1 MRLCRAVALH
11 QKVALGVP
19 PVEGLTRSMPEV
31 ARCNTI
37 EVGEPVLRAG
47 SKIEACDQVEQT
59 LKGAIR
65 DRDRQRFLVKSFDI
79 AADEISQQPAQGPLL
94 GLVPA
99 QSCEFLL
106 EDLEG
111 PQAVVLLR
119 KPRMQVVHV
128 SLFES

>member
-1 MRLCRAVALH
+1 
-11 QKVALGVP
+11 
-19 PVEGLTRSMPEV
+19 MPEV

-37 EVGEPVLRAG
+37 EVGEAMVRTG

-59 LKGAIR
+59 LIGAIR
-65 DRDRQRFLVKSFDI
+65 SRDRQRFLVKSFDI
-79 AADEISQQPAQGPLL
+79 AADEVTQQPAQGPLL
-94 GLVPA
+94 RLVLA

-111 PQAVVLLR
+111 PQPVVLLQ

-128 SLFES
+128 SLFKSWKKLRTYTVGQGFAP

>member
-1 MRLCRAVALH
+1 
-11 QKVALGVP
+11 
-19 PVEGLTRSMPEV
+19 MPEV

-37 EVGEPVLRAG
+37 EVREPVLRAA
-47 SKIEACDQVEQT
+47 SKIEACDQVGQT

-65 DRDRQRFLVKSFDI
+65 DRGRQRFLVKSFDI
-79 AADEISQQPAQGPLL
+79 TADEVSQQPAQGPLL
-94 GLVPA
+94 GRVAA

-119 KPRMQVVHV
+119 KPSIQVVHV
-128 SLFES
+128 SLFEFWKKLRTYTVDQDFAP

>member
-1 MRLCRAVALH
+1 ML
-11 QKVALGVP
+11 
-19 PVEGLTRSMPEV
+19 EV

-37 EVGEPVLRAG
+37 EVGEAVVRAG

-65 DRDRQRFLVKSFDI
+65 DRDRQRFVVKGFDI
-79 AADEISQQPAQGPLL
+79 AADKVSQQPAQSPLL

-106 EDLEG
+106 EDLVG

-119 KPRMQVVHV
+119 KPRIQVVHV
-128 SLFES
+128 SLFK

>member
-1 MRLCRAVALH
+1 
-11 QKVALGVP
+11 
-19 PVEGLTRSMPEV
+19 MPEV

-37 EVGEPVLRAG
+37 EVGEAVVCAG

-65 DRDRQRFLVKSFDI
+65 DYDWQRFLVKSFDI
-79 AADEISQQPAQGPLL
+79 AADEIRQQSAQGPLL

-106 EDLEG
+106 EDLVG

-119 KPRMQVVHV
+119 KPRIQVVHV
-128 SLFES
+128 SLFE

>member
-1 MRLCRAVALH
+1 
-11 QKVALGVP
+11 
-19 PVEGLTRSMPEV
+19 MPEV

-47 SKIEACDQVEQT
+47 SKIEAGDQVEQT
-59 LKGAIR
+59 LKGAI
-65 DRDRQRFLVKSFDI
+65 RDRQRFLVKSFDI
-79 AADEISQQPAQGPLL
+79 AADEVSQQPAQGPLL

-106 EDLEG
+106 EDPEG
-111 PQAVVLLR
+111 PQAVMLQR

-128 SLFES
+128 SLFE